1 MLILLYFVISSAFE
15 LKMVNNIATPF
26 SVNAKGRHL
35 SPPQLEVPNWHLK
48 ISYTFFVTSNVP
60 PASIVR
66 FERHTA
72 PRGRGRA

>member
-48 ISYTFFVTSNVP
+48 ISYTFFVTSNMKSSGNRSLFRRT
-60 PASIVR
+60 AR
-66 FERHTA
+66 FYC
-72 PRGRGRA
+72 PV